1 MCTSGTE
8 FTIGWEPPVYSYM
21 DGEIDQMRFFNAAL
35 TASQVTELY
44 NEVACT

>member
-1 MCTSGTE
+1 MKDNE
-8 FTIGWEPPVYSYM
+8 NDM
-21 DGEIDQMRFFNAAL
+21 DLFDEYGEIDQMRFFNAAL